1 VFTSELLINLNRK
14 HSNKTHF
21 NLILKKR
28 KISEK
33 FSLLIMK
40 QNIKFAN
47 KISSA
52 LVVDDMVETSN
63 NACESAHKETI
74 TQMQMADKCEK
85 NVSMLLKEHL
95 TNEMFGTI
103 LHAYHTPHI
112 VLKIFLVL
120 FLLIAVGLFSYT
132 TVNLILSFLD
142 YEVTTLSREFYET
155 PVTFP
160 KVSICNINTFTTK
173 YSFDLFQQLN
183 VAQNYTQN
191 IYDDNLMKDLSRSQ
205 KFHVALTQKNIL
217 NGMAI
222 NFTDS
227 EKKMLTHD
235 LSDLLL
241 NCQFNYEPCLV
252 SDFLWEYDLNYGNC
266 YSFNS
271 GFNATGGTMALKQS
285 NIAGNGFVFYFF
297 VLFWGIIKT
306 C

>member
-1 VFTSELLINLNRK
+1 
-14 HSNKTHF
+14 
-21 NLILKKR
+21 
-28 KISEK
+28 
-33 FSLLIMK
+33 MK
-40 QNIKFAN
+40 VSN

-52 LVVDDMVETSN
+52 LFVEDMTETRKDISESTPKEAFTQQTDKVNSN
-63 NACESAHKETI
+63 EEKQETDQKLI
-74 TQMQMADKCEK
+74 ENNSLAT
-85 NVSMLLKEHL
+85 LLKEHL
-95 TNEMFGTI
+95 TNEMFATI

-173 YSFDLFQQLN
+173 HSFDLLQKLN
-183 VAQNYTQN
+183 VAQNNTLN
-191 IYDDNLMKDLSRSQ
+191 IYDENLVKYLSRFQ
-205 KFHVALTQKNIL
+205 KITMANTEKNIL
-217 NGMAI
+217 NGLAL

-235 LSDLLL
+235 LSDVLI
-241 NCQFNYEPCLV
+241 NCQFNYEPCSV
-252 SDFLWEYDLNYGNC
+252 SDFLWEYDLNYGSC

-271 GFNATGGTMALKQS
+271 GFNATGGTIALKQS
-285 NIAGNGFVFYFF
+285 NIVGNGFDFFF
-297 VLFWGIIKT
+297 VSCELNKNKSRGIGLG
-306 C
+306 

>member
-1 VFTSELLINLNRK
+1 MKEKI
-14 HSNKTHF
+14 
-21 NLILKKR
+21 
-28 KISEK
+28 KIS
-33 FSLLIMK
+33 
-40 QNIKFAN
+40 N
-47 KISSA
+47 KISST
-52 LVVDDMVETSN
+52 LFIEDMSETKN
-63 NACESAHKETI
+63 DTYESTHKEIFAQKT
-74 TQMQMADKCEK
+74 DKVISNEGNQETDQKLNEK
-85 NVSMLLKEHL
+85 NVAILLKEHL

-112 VLKIFLVL
+112 VLKIFLAL

-191 IYDDNLMKDLSRSQ
+191 IYDDNLMKDLSRYRKNQ
-205 KFHVALTQKNIL
+205 MAITEKNIL
-217 NGMAI
+217 NGLAI

-241 NCQFNYEPCLV
+241 NCQFNYEPCSA

-285 NIAGNGFVFYFF
+285 NIAGNGFVFCFF
-297 VLFWGIIKT
+297 FLYCGFNNK
-306 C
+306 

>member
-1 VFTSELLINLNRK
+1 MKEKI
-14 HSNKTHF
+14 
-21 NLILKKR
+21 
-28 KISEK
+28 KIS
-33 FSLLIMK
+33 
-40 QNIKFAN
+40 N
-47 KISSA
+47 KISST
-52 LVVDDMVETSN
+52 LFIEDMSETKN
-63 NACESAHKETI
+63 DTYESTHKEIFAQKT
-74 TQMQMADKCEK
+74 DKVIFNEGNQETDQKLNEK
-85 NVSMLLKEHL
+85 NVAILLKEHL

-132 TVNLILSFLD
+132 TVNLIFSFLD

-191 IYDDNLMKDLSRSQ
+191 IYDDNLMKDLSRYRKNQ
-205 KFHVALTQKNIL
+205 MAITEKNIL
-217 NGMAI
+217 NGLAI

-241 NCQFNYEPCLV
+241 NCQFNYEPCSA

-285 NIAGNGFVFYFF
+285 NIAGNGFVFCFF
-297 VLFWGIIKT
+297 FLYCGFNNK
-306 C
+306 